1 MVRSVELE
9 YKNTGP
15 RLLTLKYFDEEW
27 VKACRLGIQ
36 VALNEGVLA
45 IQVGSRSISLDP
57 KRQYDSDFTFV
68 SHAHTDHL
76 ALRRRKHNGSR
87 KILASQATV
96 VIASSRGHELETPVE
111 TPEEYRLVDTGHIL
125 GSRGFLI
132 PDELFYTGDIS
143 TRKRAFLKGIRLPK
157 VKNLILES
165 TFARPEYV
173 FPSLEQCIHETN
185 ELISKMYNRGIPLIL
200 MGYPL
205 GKAQLL
211 TEFFRHWD
219 PLIVHESVGVM
230 NSVYRQLGIPLKNGM
245 TVSQAREKG
254 MIKRGVPWIMISPFL
269 SRGADLIKTMKS
281 CCNAVTVG
289 FTGWA
294 TRARFRQVMG
304 LDYAVPISDHCDY
317 NELLEIV
324 RYCNPEKVY
333 TIHGFADYFAMKLRT
348 MGYEA
353 MALKGQNKQKGEDT
367 NRLRKIAH
375 PNNQSLIDSYF
386 G

>member
-1 MVRSVELE
+1 MC
-9 YKNTGP
+9 TQ
-15 RLLTLKYFDEEW
+15 LLTLKYFGGEG
-27 VKACRLGIQ
+27 VKVFKLGIQ
-36 VALNEGVLA
+36 VMLNEGVLA
-45 IQVGSRSISLDP
+45 VQVGGRSISLDP

-76 ALRRRKHNGSR
+76 ALCRRKSNSLR

-96 VIASSRGHELETPVE
+96 AIASSRGHDLEAPVK

-132 PDELFYTGDIS
+132 PDEFFYTGDIS

-173 FPSLEQCIHETN
+173 FPSLEQCIQETN
-185 ELISKMYNRGIPLIL
+185 GLISKMYNRGIPLIL

-211 TEFFRHWD
+211 TEFFSHWD
-219 PLIVHESVGVM
+219 PLIIHESVDEM
-230 NSVYRQLGIPLKNGM
+230 NSVYRHLGIPLKEGM
-245 TVSQAREKG
+245 SISQAKDKG
-254 MIKRGVPWIMISPFL
+254 LIKRGVPWIMISPFL
-269 SRGADLIKTMKS
+269 SKGAELIKTLKS

-294 TRARFRQVMG
+294 IRTRFRQVTG
-304 LDYAVPISDHCDY
+304 LDYALPMSDHCDY

-333 TIHGFADYFAMKLRT
+333 TIHGFADYFAMRLRT

-353 MALKGQNKQKGEDT
+353 KALIRQNKQRIEGT
-367 NRLRKIAH
+367 NQISKMAVST
-375 PNNQSLIDSYF
+375 NQSLIDSYF

>member
-1 MVRSVELE
+1 MR
-9 YKNTGP
+9 
-15 RLLTLKYFDEEW
+15 
-27 VKACRLGIQ
+27 IQ
-36 VALNEGVLA
+36 VVINEGVLA
-45 IQVGSRSISLDP
+45 VQVGDKSISLDP
-57 KRQYDSDFTFV
+57 KRQYNSDFTFV

-76 ALRRRKHNGSR
+76 ALRRKKNNYSR
-87 KILASQATV
+87 KILASQATAV
-96 VIASSRGHELETPVE
+96 LANSRGHDLETPVD
-111 TPEEYRLVDTGHIL
+111 TPAEYNLVDTGHIL

-132 PDELFYTGDIS
+132 PDEFFYTGDIS
-143 TRKRAFLKGIRLPK
+143 IRERAFLKGIRPPK
-157 VKNLILES
+157 AKNLVLES

-173 FPSLEQCIHETN
+173 FPSLEECIHETN

-219 PLIVHESVGVM
+219 PLIVHESVHEM
-230 NSVYRQLGIPLKNGM
+230 NSIYGRLGIPLKEGI
-245 TVSQAREKG
+245 TVSQARKRG
-254 MIKRGVPWIMISPFL
+254 IFRRGVPWIMISPFM
-269 SRGADLIKTMKS
+269 SKGAELIRNMKS
-281 CCNAVTVG
+281 CCSAVTVG

-304 LDYAVPISDHCDY
+304 LDYAIPISDHCDF
-317 NELLEIV
+317 NELLDIV

-333 TIHGFADYFAMKLRT
+333 TIHGFADYFATTLRT

-353 MALKGQNKQKGEDT
+353 KALLRIDSRRREGEGMKQIK
-367 NRLRKIAH
+367 KI
-375 PNNQSLIDSYF
+375 PVSKNQSLIDSFF

>member
-1 MVRSVELE
+1 MQPS
-9 YKNTGP
+9 
-15 RLLTLKYFDEEW
+15 TLKYFGEEW
-27 VKACRLGIQ
+27 VKACRLRIQ
-36 VALNEGVLA
+36 VAINEGVLA
-45 IQVGSRSISLDP
+45 VQVGSKSISLDP
-57 KRQYDSDFTFV
+57 KRQYNSDFTFV
-68 SHAHTDHL
+68 SHAHMDHL
-76 ALRRRKHNGSR
+76 ALRRKKSNCSR
-87 KILASQATV
+87 KILASQATA
-96 VIASSRGHELETPVE
+96 VIAKSRGHNLETPVE
-111 TPEEYRLVDTGHIL
+111 TPEEYNLVDTGHIL

-132 PDELFYTGDIS
+132 PDEFFYTGDIS
-143 TRKRAFLKGIRLPK
+143 IRERAFLKGIRPPK
-157 VKNLILES
+157 AKNLILES

-173 FPSLEQCIHETN
+173 FPSLDQCIHETN

-219 PLIVHESVGVM
+219 PLIVHESVHEM
-230 NSVYRQLGIPLKNGM
+230 NSVYRQLGIPLKEGM
-245 TVSQAREKG
+245 TFSQARERG
-254 MIKRGVPWIMISPFL
+254 MIQRGVPWIMISPFM
-269 SRGADLIKTMKS
+269 SKGAELIRTLKS

-304 LDYAVPISDHCDY
+304 LDYAIPISDHCDFA
-317 NELLEIV
+317 ELLEIV

-333 TIHGFADYFAMKLRT
+333 TMHGFADYFAMTLRT

-353 MALKGQNKQKGEDT
+353 KALMGQNKRKSEGTKQI
-367 NRLRKIAH
+367 RKI
-375 PNNQSLIDSYF
+375 PLSKNQSLIDSYF